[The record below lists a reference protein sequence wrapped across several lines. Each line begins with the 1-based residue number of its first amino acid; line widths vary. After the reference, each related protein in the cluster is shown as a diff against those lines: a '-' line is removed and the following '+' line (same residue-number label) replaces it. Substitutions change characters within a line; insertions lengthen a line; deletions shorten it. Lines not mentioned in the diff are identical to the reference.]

1 MRHNHESFD
10 FEVVCGKKT
19 WSQPAMTSVKLTAE
33 ELAEAGTT
41 SESVGAFGRKLKAQG
56 RL

>member
-1 MRHNHESFD
+1 MRHNHDSFD

-19 WSQPAMTSVKLTAE
+19 WSQPAMTSLKLTAE